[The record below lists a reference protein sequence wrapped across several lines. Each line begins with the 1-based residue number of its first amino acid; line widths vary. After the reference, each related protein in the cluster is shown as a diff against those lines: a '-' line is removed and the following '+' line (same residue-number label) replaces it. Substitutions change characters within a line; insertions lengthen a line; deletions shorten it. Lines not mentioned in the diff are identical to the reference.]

1 VLGAYYVGH
10 LALVPDHIEP
20 SKLRVSIGDEFR
32 GLQMGRQWGVTGDA
46 PSFDTVTTDSGIVT
60 YELRR
65 LVPCDGTPI
74 EIVKARSK
82 AFKCSAEELGTLQ
95 IELLDEQRMR
105 VDVFLTNSPT
115 DNARIYVR

>member
-1 VLGAYYVGH
+1 
-10 LALVPDHIEP
+10 
-20 SKLRVSIGDEFR
+20 
-32 GLQMGRQWGVTGDA
+32 MGRQWGVTGDA

-74 EIVKARSK
+74 EIAKARSSG
-82 AFKCSAEELGTLQ
+82 FKCSAEEMGTLQ

-105 VDVFLTNSPT
+105 VEVFLTNSPT
-115 DNARIYVR
+115 GNARIYVR